1 MVYHSIEFQTESINP
16 THPKH
21 YPMVDKSLLIEPLER
36 EQRLYERVADRILI
50 LIKDNVWQSG
60 DRLPPE
66 RELADSFGVSRT
78 VVREAIKVL
87 EAQGVLETVTG
98 SGVYVRAP
106 DSGVVSRSLQTYI
119 QLLQLDDIDLR
130 LAEIRRVLELEIA
143 ALAAARATRKQ
154 QEELQQLCR
163 EMRQQAGSPPAL
175 ADLDL
180 RFHLLLAD
188 GTQNQLFRILLT
200 PLIEQLREHFLSMWE
215 GYGSR
220 PLERV
225 FQQHERLV
233 TAIQSGQPDQAR
245 SEMWEHLSYS
255 AEVLAAKLQ
264 QT

>member
-1 MVYHSIEFQTESINP
+1 MD
-16 THPKH
+16 PK
-21 YPMVDKSLLIEPLER
+21 PPLIEPLER
-36 EQRLYERVADRILI
+36 EQRLYERVTDRILA
-50 LIKDNVWQSG
+50 LIKDDTWQTG

-66 RELADSFGVSRT
+66 RELADAFGVSRT

-87 EAQGVLETVTG
+87 EAQGILETVTG

-106 DSGVVSRSLQTYI
+106 DSSIVSRSLQTYI
-119 QLLQLDDIDLR
+119 QLLHLDDIDLR
-130 LAEIRRVLELEIA
+130 LAEIRRVLEVEIA
-143 ALAAARATRKQ
+143 ALAAERATPAQ
-154 QEELQQLCR
+154 QVELEQLCR
-163 EMRQQAGSPPAL
+163 EMRRQAGSAPAL

-188 GTQNQLFRILLT
+188 GTQNQLFRMLLT
-200 PLIEQLREHFLSMWE
+200 PLIEQLQEHFLSMWE

-225 FQQHERLV
+225 FQQHETLV
-233 TAIQSGQPDQAR
+233 VAIQAGNPEQAR
-245 SEMWEHLSYS
+245 QSMSEHLAYS